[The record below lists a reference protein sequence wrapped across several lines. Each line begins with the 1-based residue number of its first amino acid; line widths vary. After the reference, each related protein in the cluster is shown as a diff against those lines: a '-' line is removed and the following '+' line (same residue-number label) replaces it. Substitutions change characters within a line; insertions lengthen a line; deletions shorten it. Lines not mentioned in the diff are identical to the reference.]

1 MITNGIKYKKENDAY
16 IKITSD
22 EDNEYIYLVF
32 EDNGIGIDMGKYQ
45 DDIFGLYK
53 RFHLEKEGKGM
64 GLFMIKSQVESLNG
78 EIAIQS
84 EVNIGTKF
92 SIKFKK

>member
-1 MITNGIKYKKENDAY
+1 MT
-16 IKITSD
+16 KI
-22 EDNEYIYLVF
+22 I
-32 EDNGIGIDMGKYQ
+32 
-45 DDIFGLYK
+45 K